1 MSCLVVLS
9 YLALTSVGSFGMEI
23 VLVAIL
29 VLTLMPM
36 MEALDRRTTRY
47 RQATSLITVAFA
59 LVVLPQMVMRF
70 GVLVALT
77 ILCLYIQAHFLLH
90 DKSVRDY
97 QYLFLMAFFLVVS
110 ACAQNPEPSLGLI
123 LPFFMLAIVWSFGM
137 LQIRKDVTDRPGVA
151 IGVLLAKSTKD
162 RLVPT
167 EGLSALEQPRL
178 IGGNLASYLVLIAAC
193 CFLLSLAIFALT
205 PRMEV
210 GMLGGS
216 DIQFAPP
223 SATDSVNLSRGGR
236 IGTSA
241 SPVMRVRFPEEPG
254 GKYNGDLFWRI
265 TTLSR
270 YSDFEWS
277 RSRVNEQD
285 FADRQSRARRIESE
299 ADEEDVEK
307 NSRVV
312 VQEIYLDDP
321 PPFGIPCL
329 PFLRLAEV
337 TDASNT
343 ELESDRAGDLTL
355 IARRQRSL
363 ALSYRAHSEVAEPAL
378 ERLRQYP
385 EHFASLRGQRGF
397 PFFYER
403 VMGIRA
409 YNTYTQENLS
419 ERTRQLAREITDPYD
434 NPYDKAQAIMRWLSV
449 SGFEYSLTV
458 PSSGGSEPVE
468 MFLHETRSGHCE
480 LYASAMALLLRT
492 IGIPTRVVSGY
503 RGGEWSDRD
512 QSYIIR
518 QNMAHMW
525 VEVYFIDYGWVT
537 FDPTPEIELPET
549 EIGSLARFIS
559 RNILNLKMMWFRDVV
574 GYSGGIRLANL
585 RNFTLGLVWFDFD
598 TVRSALINR
607 PILAGA
613 VPKVVFWGTVAVAIL
628 VGFFLM
634 AVRRP
639 MRVVSH
645 VHFTPDQARATR
657 LFGRMKRRLKK
668 LDIDCTGKSAGE
680 IYASLDGGLVEHAGP
695 IGHVIQAYR
704 DARFGGRPLNR
715 KRYLELSRVIR
726 ALRETKGCDR

>member
-1 MSCLVVLS
+1 LVVLS
-9 YLALTSVGSFGMEI
+9 YLALTSVSSFGMEI

-29 VLTLMPM
+29 VLALMPM
-36 MEALDRRTTRY
+36 MESLDRRTTRY

-70 GVLVALT
+70 GVLIALT
-77 ILCLYIQAHFLLH
+77 ILCAYIQAHLLLH

-137 LQIRKDVTDRPGVA
+137 LQIRKDVTIQPDVA
-151 IGVLLAKSTKD
+151 LGVLLAKSTKD

-167 EGLSALEQPRL
+167 EGLSPLEQPRL

-254 GKYNGDLFWRI
+254 GRYNGDLFWRV

-277 RSRVNEQD
+277 RSRVNEED

-299 ADEEDVEK
+299 TNEEKAEK
-307 NSRVV
+307 NSRIVI
-312 VQEIYLDDP
+312 QEIYLDVP
-321 PPFGIPCL
+321 PPYGIPCL
-329 PFLRLAEV
+329 PFQRSAEV
-337 TDASNT
+337 TDHSGT
-343 ELESDRAGDLTL
+343 ELEFERAGDLTV
-355 IARRQRSL
+355 IPRRQRSP
-363 ALSYRAHSEVAEPAL
+363 ALSYRVYSEVAEPAPD
-378 ERLRQYP
+378 RLRQYP

-409 YNTYTQENLS
+409 YNAYTQENLS
-419 ERTRQLAREITDPYD
+419 EETRQLAREITDPYD
-434 NPYDKAQAIMRWLSV
+434 NPYDKAQAIVRWLSG
-449 SGFEYSLTV
+449 SGFEYSLTL

-492 IGIPTRVVSGY
+492 VGIPSRVVSGY
-503 RGGEWSDRD
+503 RGGEWSNRD
-512 QSYIIR
+512 QSYIVR
-518 QNMAHMW
+518 QSMAHMW

-537 FDPTPEIELPET
+537 FDPSPETELPET
-549 EIGSLARFIS
+549 EISSLSRFIS

-574 GYSGGIRLANL
+574 GYSGGIRLADL

-598 TVRSALINR
+598 TMKSVLIDQ
-607 PILAGA
+607 PILSGA
-613 VPKVVFWGTVAVAIL
+613 IPKMVFWGTVALSIPLGLIL
-628 VGFFLM
+628 MV
-634 AVRRP
+634 VRRP
-639 MRVVSH
+639 RRVVAF
-645 VHFTPDQARATR
+645 VHFTPDQVRATR
-657 LFGRMKRRLKK
+657 LFGRMKRQLRRLEF
-668 LDIDCTGKSAGE
+668 DCSGKSAGE
-680 IYASLDGGLVEHAGP
+680 IYASLDGGLVEHADP
-695 IGHVIQAYR
+695 IRHVIQAYR
-704 DARFGGRPLNR
+704 DARFGGRPLDR

-726 ALRETKGCDR
+726 ALRETKGRDR